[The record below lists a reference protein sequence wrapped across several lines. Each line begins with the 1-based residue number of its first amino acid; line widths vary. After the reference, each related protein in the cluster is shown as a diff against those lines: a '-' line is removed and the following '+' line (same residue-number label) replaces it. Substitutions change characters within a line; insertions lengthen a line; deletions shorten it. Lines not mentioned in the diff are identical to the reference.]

1 MPLKGM
7 LRITDFSG
15 SESGNI
21 MAEVHPSA
29 IIASGAVLGEGTSV
43 GPYSIIGP
51 NVVIGQ
57 NCQIGPHVVI
67 EGFTSLGND
76 NRVFQFASV
85 GSAPQDLKYKGEQS
99 RLEIGSRNIIREYVT
114 LQPGT
119 AGGGMLSK
127 IGDENLFMVSSHVGH
142 DCRVGDKNVFANG
155 VALAGHVQVG
165 NGVILGGLSA
175 IHQFVRLGDF
185 ALLSGGSM
193 VSQDIPPFC
202 LAQGDRASLVGLNEI
217 GLKRNGFSED
227 DIKPLRRAFRIL
239 FHDKGPF
246 LERQSKVEVE
256 LGDFSVVREL
266 LAFARSSERGIASGR
281 RKHSA

>member
-1 MPLKGM
+1 M

-67 EGFTSLGND
+67 EGFTTLGND

-175 IHQFVRLGDF
+175 IHQFV
-185 ALLSGGSM
+185 
-193 VSQDIPPFC
+193 
-202 LAQGDRASLVGLNEI
+202 
-217 GLKRNGFSED
+217 
-227 DIKPLRRAFRIL
+227 
-239 FHDKGPF
+239 
-246 LERQSKVEVE
+246 
-256 LGDFSVVREL
+256 
-266 LAFARSSERGIASGR
+266 
-281 RKHSA
+281 